1 MAADRLL
8 GAAPVACVSCRR
20 LKMRCIGA
28 ANPPCARCLKSN
40 RECMVQLPN
49 RQQRHLPPSSSN
61 AVTSPNP
68 LVEHTPSP
76 GVSHESASPAVRT
89 EAASQLQEPS
99 TGLASEQ
106 RNPLLYQTSLP
117 SIFSSSPITIAS
129 TMASK
134 SDSPSG
140 GVPASHTR
148 LELDQVSHSTILDLV
163 EFFLQK
169 MICYTPVLSLEQL
182 DNPESLISSR
192 RPLAYAM
199 AFVASTHSPGY
210 TSTRLALLPHMLK
223 MLKEPHDAIDNTQN
237 ENWTLL
243 QALAVLYA
251 YPRVAAVS
259 KQDRE
264 KQMSPWAVK
273 SAVETCAMQV
283 SLHQSVEDL
292 KALIESREPDI
303 LSSLPYRCAFFWL
316 WLFVKSRHHSVL
328 TRTPPT
334 IPYDQTIASTLDL
347 IMNLDPSPGVWRVLA
362 EAALH
367 HKWDQAARL
376 DKSLPEWWGVLP
388 DIKDG
393 GALPELLENVENL
406 LQEWHS
412 EWLPPTEISSPSRSS
427 VASNFQD
434 PSIFANSITAFMGIL
449 TRFNIVSFAT
459 PIISHQLVTKTG
471 LGVFPSM
478 TAQSPEL
485 SAFLNCVLK
494 SADAAATCCDSILD
508 LKPVARE
515 QLRYMPDYGF
525 TMLALCCLHLVYA
538 DNISPENSTLRS
550 YLMKA
555 ERVASLMM
563 DLSVGCNVCPK
574 IYGEYVSF
582 QLRNAPHSST
592 HTFHNC
598 NADQIMAESQRLSVR
613 GHEDSHSWP
622 QLGPTG
628 SNYPPLDYLLD
639 IGPMNG
645 YWPAIELNSDGALP
659 LNSELFNMFN
669 T

>member
-1 MAADRLL
+1 MLI
-8 GAAPVACVSCRR
+8 V
-20 LKMRCIGA
+20 
-28 ANPPCARCLKSN
+28 
-40 RECMVQLPN
+40 
-49 RQQRHLPPSSSN
+49 
-61 AVTSPNP
+61 
-68 LVEHTPSP
+68 
-76 GVSHESASPAVRT
+76 
-89 EAASQLQEPS
+89 
-99 TGLASEQ
+99 
-106 RNPLLYQTSLP
+106 LP
-117 SIFSSSPITIAS
+117 S
-129 TMASK
+129 
-134 SDSPSG
+134 
-140 GVPASHTR
+140 
-148 LELDQVSHSTILDLV
+148 
-163 EFFLQK
+163 FLQK

-182 DNPESLISSR
+182 DSPESLISSR

-210 TSTRLALLPHMLK
+210 TSTRLALLPYMLK
-223 MLKEPHDAIDNTQN
+223 MLQQPHDVMDNSQK

-259 KQDRE
+259 KQDGE

-273 SAVETCAMQV
+273 SAVETCAMQI

-292 KALIESREPDI
+292 KVLIKSREPDI
-303 LSSLPYRCAFFWL
+303 LSSLPYRRTFFWL
-316 WLFVKSRHHSVL
+316 WLFVKSRHHSIL

-334 IPYDQTIASTLDL
+334 MPYDQTIASTLDL
-347 IMNLDPSPGVWRVLA
+347 IPNLGPPPGVWRVLA

-367 HKWDQAARL
+367 HKWDQAARF
-376 DKSLPEWWGVLP
+376 DKSLAEWWCVPP
-388 DIKDG
+388 DTIDG
-393 GALPELLENVENL
+393 GTLSELLENVENL

-412 EWLPPTEISSPSRSS
+412 DWLPPTEISSPSRSS

-434 PSIFANSITAFMGIL
+434 PSIFANSITTFMGIL
-449 TRFNIVSFAT
+449 TRFHIVSFAA

-471 LGVFPSM
+471 LAIFPSM

-538 DNISPENSTLRS
+538 SNISPDNSTLRS

-563 DLSVGCNVCPK
+563 DLCVGCNVCPK

-582 QLRNAPHSST
+582 QLREATRIST
-592 HTFHNC
+592 LTLDNC
-598 NADQIMAESQRLSVR
+598 NEDQIMADSQRLSVR
-613 GHEDSHSWP
+613 GHEDSRSWP
-622 QLGPTG
+622 QLWPTD

-645 YWPAIELNSDGALP
+645 NWPAMELNSDGALP
-659 LNSELFNMFN
+659 LNVELFNMFN
-669 T
+669 TYSASPAGA

>member
-1 MAADRLL
+1 MSI
-8 GAAPVACVSCRR
+8 V
-20 LKMRCIGA
+20 
-28 ANPPCARCLKSN
+28 
-40 RECMVQLPN
+40 
-49 RQQRHLPPSSSN
+49 
-61 AVTSPNP
+61 
-68 LVEHTPSP
+68 
-76 GVSHESASPAVRT
+76 
-89 EAASQLQEPS
+89 
-99 TGLASEQ
+99 
-106 RNPLLYQTSLP
+106 LP
-117 SIFSSSPITIAS
+117 S
-129 TMASK
+129 
-134 SDSPSG
+134 
-140 GVPASHTR
+140 
-148 LELDQVSHSTILDLV
+148 
-163 EFFLQK
+163 FLQK

-182 DNPESLISSR
+182 DSPEALITSR

-210 TSTRLALLPHMLK
+210 TPTRLALLPHMLK
-223 MLKEPHDAIDNTQN
+223 MLQLPHDVMDNSQN

-259 KQDRE
+259 KQDGE

-273 SAVETCAMQV
+273 SAVETCAMQI

-292 KALIESREPDI
+292 KTLVKSRESDI
-303 LSSLPYRCAFFWL
+303 LSSLSYRRAFFWL

-334 IPYDQTIASTLDL
+334 MHFDQTIASTLDL
-347 IMNLDPSPGVWRVLA
+347 LLNLGPPPGVWRVLA

-367 HKWDQAARL
+367 HKWDQAARF
-376 DKSLPEWWGVLP
+376 DKNLPEWWCVPP

-393 GALPELLENVENL
+393 GSLLELLENAENL

-412 EWLPPTEISSPSRSS
+412 DWLPPTEISSPSRSS

-434 PSIFANSITAFMGIL
+434 PSIFANSITAFMGFL
-449 TRFNIVSFAT
+449 TRFNIVSFAAS
-459 PIISHQLVTKTG
+459 IISHQLVTKTG
-471 LGVFPSM
+471 LAIFPST

-494 SADAAATCCDSILD
+494 SADAAAACCDSILD

-538 DNISPENSTLRS
+538 YNMCPDNSTLRS
-550 YLMKA
+550 YLVKA

-563 DLSVGCNVCPK
+563 DLCVGCNVCPK

-582 QLRNAPHSST
+582 QLRQATRSSILT
-592 HTFHNC
+592 LDNS
-598 NADQIMAESQRLSVR
+598 NADQIMADSQSFSVR
-613 GHEDSHSWP
+613 GHEDSRSWL

-628 SNYPPLDYLLD
+628 SNYPSLDDLLD
-639 IGPMNG
+639 LGLMNG
-645 YWPAIELNSDGALP
+645 NWPVMELGSGGSLP